1 MKGKNKAILAVVCSS
16 IATFWYG
23 AFIFGFPG
31 VMSNDWQ
38 AKLQVGRG
46 EIGNILFFVLASV
59 GILMFFVGKW
69 QERVG
74 ITRMMTVGAAVCGVN
89 LIFIAYASQLWMLY
103 VWAFL
108 MGAGSCFVYIPA
120 LTTVQRWFPTRRGLV
135 SGIVNFTFGFSAA
148 VMSPVFHYLLDAV
161 GYVSMN
167 LLLGFVALVSGLV
180 AARFTEPPSNPA
192 VAGNVQGAAAQ
203 GFAEDLERSLT
214 VPEALRTAS
223 FWFLW
228 ATWALQGAAG
238 IGMVVLSTAYGG
250 SKGFGLD
257 AAVAILVGFNATNGV
272 SRLLTGYISDLF
284 GRTSTMS
291 ATFFA
296 AGLSYLLLPHVSGL
310 TVLIALAAVIGF
322 AFGALFAVSAP
333 LAMDCFGIKHFGA
346 IFGLTFTAY
355 GFVAGPIGPSLSG
368 YLLDAT
374 NGDFFVV
381 FTYLGVFC
389 LISSV
394 LIRFVVPRP
403 SPD

>member
-1 MKGKNKAILAVVCSS
+1 VKGKSKAILAVVCCS

-38 AKLQVGRG
+38 AKMGVGRG

-74 ITRMMTVGAAVCGVN
+74 ITRMMTIGAAVCGVN
-89 LIFIAYASQLWMLY
+89 LLFMAYASQLWMLY
-103 VWAFL
+103 VWAFV
-108 MGAGSCFVYIPA
+108 MGGGSCFVYIPA
-120 LTTVQRWFPTRRGLV
+120 LTSVQRWFPTRRGLV
-135 SGIVNFTFGFSAA
+135 CGIVNFTFGFSAA
-148 VMSPVFHYLLDAV
+148 VMSPVFRYLLDAV

-167 LLLGFVALVSGLV
+167 LLLGLAALVSGIV
-180 AARFTEPPSNPA
+180 AAQFAEPPVNPA
-192 VAGNVQGAAAQ
+192 GAGNVQGAAGA
-203 GFAEDLERSLT
+203 GFVDDLERSLT
-214 VPEALRTAS
+214 VREALRTAS
-223 FWFLW
+223 FWLLW
-228 ATWALQGAAG
+228 TTWALQGAAG
-238 IGMVVLSTAYGG
+238 IAMVVLSPAYGL

-257 AAVAILVGFNATNGV
+257 TAVAILMGFNATNGIG
-272 SRLLTGYISDLF
+272 RLLTGYISDLF

-296 AGLSYLLLPHVSGL
+296 AGLSYLVLPHVGGL
-310 TVLIALAAVIGF
+310 SAMIALAAIIGF
-322 AFGALFAVSAP
+322 AFGALFGVSAP
-333 LAMDCFGIKHFGA
+333 LAMDCFGIRHFGA

-394 LIRFVVPRP
+394 LIRFVAPRP
-403 SPD
+403 TSD